1 MGTLLHTYAPQLN
14 DPDTLKLIEL
24 ADGSIGRA
32 VDLIEAGGIDL
43 YRNCLGLL
51 ATLSNLNMANLHE
64 LADLLS
70 RVGAEDK
77 FNTAMNLLRGILARL
92 LRYKVEGVLVNDKFV
107 DEIIVF
113 ERISPAAGLDRWLE
127 VWEKV
132 CFLLDRAEAV
142 NLDRKQVVLN
152 VFLEIDGALRNS

>member
-1 MGTLLHTYAPQLN
+1 
-14 DPDTLKLIEL
+14 
-24 ADGSIGRA
+24 
-32 VDLIEAGGIDL
+32 
-43 YRNCLGLL
+43 
-51 ATLSNLNMANLHE
+51 
-64 LADLLS
+64 
-70 RVGAEDK
+70 
-77 FNTAMNLLRGILARL
+77 MNLLRGILARL
-92 LRYKVEGVLVNDKFV
+92 LRYKAEGVLINDKFV

-132 CFLLDRAEAV
+132 CFLLDRTEAV